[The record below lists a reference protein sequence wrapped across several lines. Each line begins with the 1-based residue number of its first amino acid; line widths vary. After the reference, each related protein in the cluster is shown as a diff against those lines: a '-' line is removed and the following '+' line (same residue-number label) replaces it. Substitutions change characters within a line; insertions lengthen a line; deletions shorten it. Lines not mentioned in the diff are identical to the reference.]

1 MYIELIGERVL
12 CVCFVLR
19 VHCTFDGDG
28 GSKLQSRSC
37 LSCVFSIIVSNM
49 HFFQMFSIC
58 SRVQGSHNFFTF
70 KFKDFSRL
78 NRSFSRSHQCKIPG
92 LFQVKLM
99 FFATRKPKL
108 IRIMH
113 LNIATCK
120 LL

>member
-49 HFFQMFSIC
+49 HFFQMFPY
-58 SRVQGSHNFFTF
+58 VLGHFF
-70 KFKDFSRL
+70 
-78 NRSFSRSHQCKIPG
+78 
-92 LFQVKLM
+92 
-99 FFATRKPKL
+99 
-108 IRIMH
+108 
-113 LNIATCK
+113 
-120 LL
+120 

>member
-28 GSKLQSRSC
+28 GSKLQSRS

-58 SRVQGSHNFFTF
+58 SRSFFSNTCIT
-70 KFKDFSRL
+70 S
-78 NRSFSRSHQCKIPG
+78 SIQ
-92 LFQVKLM
+92 
-99 FFATRKPKL
+99 
-108 IRIMH
+108 
-113 LNIATCK
+113 NIIF
-120 LL
+120 

>member
-49 HFFQMFSIC
+49 HFFKCFPY
-58 SRVQGSHNFFTF
+58 VLGHFF
-70 KFKDFSRL
+70 
-78 NRSFSRSHQCKIPG
+78 
-92 LFQVKLM
+92 
-99 FFATRKPKL
+99 
-108 IRIMH
+108 
-113 LNIATCK
+113 
-120 LL
+120 